1 MRVLAFK
8 RWAML
13 LIGLICFGTG
23 VALMVRSNLGLGPWE
38 VLHQGIARQTGIA
51 IGTVSILIGV
61 PIMLA
66 WLPLGQRPGW
76 GTCVNI
82 VLIGLVT
89 NQVLASL
96 PLVANLAV
104 AVLLLI
110 GGILL
115 IGIGT
120 GLYLSAEMGAGPRDG
135 LMLGLA
141 RRTGWSI
148 RRVRTLIE
156 LTVLVLG
163 WLMGGTVGV
172 GTVAFAF
179 GIGPVVQAAL
189 WVLTG
194 GSAAHPRVAAQNPS
208 RA

>member
-194 GSAAHPRVAAQNPS
+194 GSAAHPRVAAQHPS

>member
-1 MRVLAFK
+1 MRKKTFK
-8 RWAML
+8 RWSVL
-13 LIGLICFGTG
+13 IIGLTCFGIG

-38 VLHQGIARQTGIA
+38 VLHQGIARQSGLA

-76 GTCVNI
+76 GTCVNL

-89 NQVLASL
+89 NLVLAAL
-96 PLVANLAV
+96 PPAANLAV

-194 GSAAHPRVAAQNPS
+194 GSAAHPTEAAQHPS

>member
-194 GSAAHPRVAAQNPS
+194 GSAAHPRVGAQHPC